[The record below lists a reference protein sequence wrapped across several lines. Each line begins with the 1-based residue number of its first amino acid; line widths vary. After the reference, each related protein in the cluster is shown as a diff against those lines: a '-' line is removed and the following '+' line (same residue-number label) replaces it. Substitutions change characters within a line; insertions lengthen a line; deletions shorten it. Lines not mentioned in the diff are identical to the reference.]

1 MKDKNNIITL
11 STVFI
16 LFSIFFWA
24 KTGNMMIDFSREI
37 YIPYQ
42 MQTGQV
48 LVKDIFLIY
57 GAFGYIANLIIYK
70 FLTNIN
76 LLLLEAHII
85 SYSIII
91 LVYFILNKF
100 FTKKA
105 SIFLSMLFMG
115 VSVFSNSTF
124 SFVLPYSYSNLWAVF
139 GIYLS
144 LFGILYNRKNIL
156 FLALG
161 LILANRIEY
170 FIPAFLI
177 SICYLVCQK
186 ESFKKNIIYMFI
198 CPLVPILYFLANK
211 VNLNNFIYNYHYIKE
226 MFNTDALKHL
236 YRGMGVF
243 FEKKY
248 FVFNCFLSIKIFL
261 IFAISYLL
269 YFIKKL
275 P

>member
-161 LILANRIEY
+161 LILANQHLLFSLPKRKFQKKY
-170 FIPAFLI
+170 NLYVYLPI
-177 SICYLVCQK
+177 ST
-186 ESFKKNIIYMFI
+186 
-198 CPLVPILYFLANK
+198 
-211 VNLNNFIYNYHYIKE
+211 
-226 MFNTDALKHL
+226 NT
-236 YRGMGVF
+236 VF
-243 FEKKY
+243 FSKQSK
-248 FVFNCFLSIKIFL
+248 FKQ
-261 IFAISYLL
+261 L
-269 YFIKKL
+269 YIQL
-275 P
+275 PLH